1 MSSVS
6 KVADLVLVVW
16 SINFNIRDL
25 ISVDDDYVA
34 EHEAKIMKEVD
45 LQEKILEAVEKL
57 REQIKQL
64 RHVQKEEQQLL
75 HKVKL

>member
-1 MSSVS
+1 M
-6 KVADLVLVVW
+6 
-16 SINFNIRDL
+16 
-25 ISVDDDYVA
+25 A

-64 RHVQKEEQQLL
+64 RHVQKEERQLL
-75 HKVKL
+75 HKVNS